1 MQPET
6 SLAHVPGADQTVRSS
21 SSFAPIPGLVWA
33 FRIHSDGI
41 PEALPVS
48 EPISFTHDGLLWL
61 HFNLTD
67 ARAMQWL
74 AAADLQAPAQ
84 ARGLLL
90 SNDNYQQLHVA
101 ADSVYGVISDLM
113 RDIAETTDE
122 TGYLRFVMTE
132 RILVSGRHHAL
143 CAVDATR
150 RALEGG
156 RRIES
161 VAVLLETIVENVADA
176 IDRIADRIAQSL
188 DEIEELVLSGDATDL
203 RQKLGRLRRSCVRL
217 HRQLSG
223 LRIVFH
229 RLEQRNPQ
237 DLKPALQLRAG
248 KLAQRLD
255 GLDHTIIEM
264 RERSR
269 LLQEELHLKI
279 EEQGNDNIRVL
290 SVLTAVLM
298 PPTLVTGVFGMNT
311 KGLPFTDLDTAFL
324 WASLLMVLSSFAAYL
339 IMKRIGIIR

>member
-1 MQPET
+1 MQGET
-6 SLAHVPGADQTVRSS
+6 SAVHALAADDQVGSS
-21 SSFAPIPGLVWA
+21 NSAVAIPGLVWA
-33 FRIHSDGI
+33 FRIHSDGS
-41 PEALPVS
+41 PEALDA
-48 EPISFTHDGLLWL
+48 EKPIPFIHDGLLWL
-61 HFNLTD
+61 HFNLAD
-67 ARAMQWL
+67 ARALQWL
-74 AAADLQAPAQ
+74 ASADLGAPVQ
-84 ARGLLL
+84 ARSLLL
-90 SNDNYQQLHVA
+90 SKDNFQQLHA
-101 ADSVYGVISDLM
+101 SEGSVYGVISDLM
-113 RDIAETTDE
+113 RDIAETTEE

-132 RILVSGRHHAL
+132 RMLVSGRHHAL

-156 RRIES
+156 HRIES
-161 VAVLLETIVENVADA
+161 VAALLETIVENVADTMDR
-176 IDRIADRIAQSL
+176 ISDRIARSL
-188 DEIEELVLSGDATDL
+188 DEIEEQVLSDDAKDL
-203 RQKLGRLRRSCVRL
+203 RQTLGRIRRSCVRL

-223 LRIVFH
+223 LRTVFH

-255 GLDHTIIEM
+255 SLDHTVIEM

-279 EEQGNDNIRVL
+279 EEQGNNSLRVL
-290 SVLTAVLM
+290 SVLTAILM